1 MSLPIIEDQDIIS
14 VLEDYNSKVE
24 DRITIEQ
31 GSDYWNIL
39 KNLETK
45 DFCAVPG
52 SGKTTILALKLAIL
66 LKKWDSRYS
75 GICIIS
81 HTNAAKDEIIK
92 KLSVILPGFSSDIYP
107 HFVGTIQEF
116 VDKFLAL
123 PYLRSTIKDFEVNSI
138 SSLANYIPHT
148 TSIINKSGK
157 EEFFRRACSDAN
169 KYWYLS
175 WNSTSHTLNLSD
187 NFLQEI
193 NNVDKLKMSDNT
205 LLDPYEYFTR
215 HKGDSTKNGNLLY
228 QDMFAFARECLYKN
242 PSIKEVLQSR
252 FPMVFLDEAQDTSSV
267 QGIILEQLFA
277 DNSTYQRL
285 GDPNQEIFSFEE
297 NYKDIFSRK
306 SDIYLNTTYRFNSK
320 IAAVLKPF
328 QTTELP
334 INAANNRD
342 DIMPKLLLFKTGEE
356 TKVEKKFYDI
366 LKVTSFGNKKDIV
379 VKIVGGSGKTK
390 EEKISISSYIKEYK
404 KNENKT
410 NISDI
415 RSIRMAA
422 IELNHGNITT
432 KEYFTVSTRLVLKF
446 LKYIKVITDAKI
458 SNRAFKEE
466 LNKENKIY
474 QFNRLLQIFF
484 ARPNESGKKKYD
496 AHRYRLFK
504 IIINLIAPEFKFSKL
519 NEYHKKNIKEICN
532 YKAEKCAIESKQIES
547 FEIAIDTIHGVKG
560 QTHDA
565 TLVLETDYYTQDISY
580 FLDGE
585 VRSVRRKTE
594 VKKRRNPLYVAMS
607 RPRYLLCVACN
618 ADLLS
623 QETKDAL
630 FREGNWDIQE
640 V

>member
-138 SSLANYIPHT
+138 SGSSPVPSTYVKFTNEYKSLKSEFYDADEKYYLEWNNTENKCELSISFKNGIANV
-148 TSIINKSGK
+148 SEVQGK
-157 EEFFRRACSDAN
+157 RCTPIDFFDFY
-169 KYWYLS
+169 KKQ
-175 WNSTSHTLNLSD
+175 HI
-187 NFLQEI
+187 E
-193 NNVDKLKMSDNT
+193 
-205 LLDPYEYFTR
+205 
-215 HKGDSTKNGNLLY
+215 NGNLIY
-228 QDMFAFARECLYKN
+228 KDMFALAQECLHKN
-242 PSIKEVLQSR
+242 PSIKKVLQSR
-252 FPMVFLDEAQDTSSV
+252 FPMVFLDEAQDTSFC
-267 QGIILEQLFA
+267 QGTILEKLFA
-277 DNSTYQRL
+277 DNPTYQRL
-285 GDPNQEIFSFEE
+285 GDPNQEIFSFEK

-320 IAAVLKPF
+320 IAAVLEPF
-328 QTTELP
+328 QTKTLP

-356 TKVEKKFYDI
+356 AKVEKKFYDI
-366 LKVTSFGNKKDIV
+366 LKATSFGNKEDIV

-390 EEKISISSYIKEYK
+390 EENISISSYIKEYN
-404 KNENKT
+404 KNENKS
-410 NISDI
+410 NLSDI

-422 IELNHGNITT
+422 IELKHGNITT
-432 KEYFTVSTRLVLKF
+432 KEYFTVSTRLILKF
-446 LKYIKVITDAKI
+446 LKFVRVITDAKT
-458 SNRAFKEE
+458 STSTFKEQ

-547 FEIAIDTIHGVKG
+547 FKIDIDTIHGVKG

-565 TLVLETDYYTQDISY
+565 TLVLETEYYTRDISY

-594 VKKRRNPLYVAMS
+594 VEKRRNPLYVAMS

-623 QETKDAL
+623 PETKAKLPRD
-630 FREGNWDIQE
+630 NKWDIQE